1 MVQVTI
7 ALEELSKEY
16 PIDIPPYFALILRAF
31 SVIEGTAL
39 RVDPDY
45 AIVKETFPY
54 LSRRL
59 LTDNHPRARAA
70 LRQLLYG
77 VSRACL
83 DTRHRSSLM
92 FCECVKTPSLVEW
105 QFKYAISCRP

>member
-1 MVQVTI
+1 M
-7 ALEELSKEY
+7 EELSKDY

-45 AIVKETFPY
+45 AIVQETFPY

-59 LTDNHPRARAA
+59 LTDDQPRARAA

-77 VSRACL
+77 V
-83 DTRHRSSLM
+83 
-92 FCECVKTPSLVEW
+92 
-105 QFKYAISCRP
+105 RPFS

>member
-1 MVQVTI
+1 MQVTI
-7 ALEELSKEY
+7 ALDELSRDY

-31 SVIEGTAL
+31 SVIEGIAL

-59 LTDNHPRARAA
+59 LTDDQPRARAA

-77 VSRACL
+77 VCLVTTSPVHLMHCTRYAVCSTVTPVSLELSPSR
-83 DTRHRSSLM
+83 
-92 FCECVKTPSLVEW
+92 
-105 QFKYAISCRP
+105 